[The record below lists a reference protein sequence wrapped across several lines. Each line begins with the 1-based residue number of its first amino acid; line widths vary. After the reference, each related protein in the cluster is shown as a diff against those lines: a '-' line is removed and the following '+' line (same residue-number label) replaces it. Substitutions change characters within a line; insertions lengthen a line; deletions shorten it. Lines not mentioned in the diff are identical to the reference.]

1 MSEDETMYAYLAGAI
16 DIDGRIIIIR
26 TSGFRLTDARMMYYY
41 VAIVA
46 LSDSSPL
53 VPDLLQSI
61 FPARRLQ
68 YSAKGRK
75 QKEWHMWEARN
86 LKAREPLVRFSPYL
100 KLKRRQAELAI
111 SLINLIEQDA
121 AGGAARP
128 LTDEQ
133 DEARRLIYEE
143 AEILNASRP
152 QRTYR

>member
-68 YSAKGRK
+68 YPAKGRK

-133 DEARRLIYEE
+133 EEARRLIYEE
-143 AEILNASRP
+143 AKILNASRP

>member
-1 MSEDETMYAYLAGAI
+1 MTELETTYAYLAGAI

-26 TSGFRLTDARMMYYY
+26 QGRFRRTDLRMMHYY
-41 VAIVA
+41 VAIA
-46 LSDSSPL
+46 SLSDSSPL

-61 FPARRLQ
+61 FPARRLR
-68 YSAKGRK
+68 YPTKRRK

-86 LKAREPLVRFSPYL
+86 IKAREALVRFSPYL
-100 KLKRRQAELAI
+100 KIKRRQAELAI
-111 SLINLIEQDA
+111 SLIDLIEQDA
-121 AGGAARP
+121 AGGVIRP

-143 AEILNASRP
+143 AKILNAPGP